1 MPKLDEQTQQ
11 ARRTRILD
19 AAERCFA
26 RNGFHR
32 TSMQDICRD
41 AKVSAGALYIY
52 FASKED
58 LIAGLCERETQEFAA
73 RFPMLAEAPDFLAA
87 LGAFAEHC
95 MVRPPYKLQM
105 HIEIGAEATRNEKV
119 SEYVCAADR
128 FLMNS
133 FEELLHRVKAEGRIA
148 PIVDCAALTRCI
160 AVIGDGLLWHRALD
174 PDFDSR
180 TVLPALMA
188 MISTMIN
195 PISPAPPLAA
205 FEENNDAA

>member
-11 ARRTRILD
+11 ARRDRILD

-32 TSMQDICRD
+32 TSIQDICRD
-41 AKVSAGALYIY
+41 AEVSAGALYIY

-58 LIAGLCERETQEFAA
+58 LIAGLCERETQEFAS

-87 LGAFAEHC
+87 LSAFAEHC
-95 MVRPPYKLQM
+95 MAHPRHKLQM

-119 SEYVCAADR
+119 GEYVRAADR
-128 FLMNS
+128 FLMSS
-133 FEELLHRVKAEGRIA
+133 FEELLQRVKAEGRIA

-160 AVIGDGLLWHRALD
+160 AVIGDGLFWHRALD
-174 PDFDSR
+174 PNFDQRS
-180 TVLPALMA
+180 VLPALMA
-188 MISTMIN
+188 MISTLIN
-195 PISPAPPLAA
+195 PIPPTPLAA
-205 FEENNDAA
+205 FKENDNAA